1 VPSDTVH
8 ATHIDG
14 GDQFTNLHFHGLHV
28 TPRMRRERG
37 IHVFGDN
44 VLLNLP
50 PGESRFSFRI
60 PKYHPQ
66 GTYWY
71 HSHRHEC
78 TDDQVY
84 RGLAGLMLIGDARKA
99 LPARFHKVRTRSL
112 ALKDIQVVKDGDRW
126 AIPGLHD
133 WANPTHRTVNG
144 LVDPTMKMRPDETQ
158 LWRVLNASAGVWY
171 VLALVDPANNDARDT
186 FQVVATDGH
195 RRESPATE
203 TQVLIPP
210 GQRFDLLVRAPATG
224 QRVLKTLQFNQGR
237 RTMPEDV
244 LATIDVAGPRALLL
258 DPATP
263 VGTPVAFP
271 KKRGPDRQFVF
282 TIGISTR
289 ILPAFRINGKVF
301 DANRVDAAPTLDTYE
316 RWTLVNKSTEWHPFH
331 IHQNDFRVVSINGNP
346 PPAIEQ
352 DQRDIVALPPIRG
365 RKPGVVVI
373 DVPFTDFSG
382 RFVFHC
388 HILDHEDRGMMALVD
403 VRKPR
408 S

>member
-1 VPSDTVH
+1 
-8 ATHIDG
+8 
-14 GDQFTNLHFHGLHV
+14 
-28 TPRMRRERG
+28 
-37 IHVFGDN
+37 
-44 VLLNLP
+44 
-50 PGESRFSFRI
+50 
-60 PKYHPQ
+60 
-66 GTYWY
+66 
-71 HSHRHEC
+71 
-78 TDDQVY
+78 
-84 RGLAGLMLIGDARKA
+84 
-99 LPARFHKVRTRSL
+99 
-112 ALKDIQVVKDGDRW
+112 
-126 AIPGLHD
+126 
-133 WANPTHRTVNG
+133 
-144 LVDPTMKMRPDETQ
+144 
-158 LWRVLNASAGVWY
+158 
-171 VLALVDPANNDARDT
+171 
-186 FQVVATDGH
+186 
-195 RRESPATE
+195 
-203 TQVLIPP
+203 
-210 GQRFDLLVRAPATG
+210 
-224 QRVLKTLQFNQGR
+224 
-237 RTMPEDV
+237 MPEDV
-244 LATIDVAGPRALLL
+244 LATLDVAGPRALLL

-282 TIGISTR
+282 TIGISTKV
-289 ILPAFRINGKVF
+289 LPAFRINGKVF